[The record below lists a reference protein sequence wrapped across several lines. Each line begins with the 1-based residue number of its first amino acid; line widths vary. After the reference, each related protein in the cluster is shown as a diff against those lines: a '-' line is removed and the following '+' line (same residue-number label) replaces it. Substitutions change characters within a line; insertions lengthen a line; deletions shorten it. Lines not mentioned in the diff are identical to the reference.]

1 MDNWKSPGGGQ
12 DDIVTSH
19 GLYTQQLYFLTRIMA
34 IDRKYHYASSTPRSS
49 QTINQTLILAR
60 SLTSKSPHRTKSNTI
75 QLPWTTNLYQT
86 PILNRYVGYHL
97 FTGPRSSSTTSSEKE
112 ATAPGLSVVSKHFL
126 RISMTTCHIS
136 SIISPET
143 ISHNSDS
150 RAHNPTKPPS
160 QPSANH
166 PTSAPSFQKQCA
178 AISPQERHLR
188 WARCSSS
195 GCVRLLTI

>member
-1 MDNWKSPGGGQ
+1 M
-12 DDIVTSH
+12 
-19 GLYTQQLYFLTRIMA
+19 
-34 IDRKYHYASSTPRSS
+34 
-49 QTINQTLILAR
+49 
-60 SLTSKSPHRTKSNTI
+60 TSKSPRRTKSNTI

-86 PILNRYVGYHL
+86 PILNRYVGYPL
-97 FTGPRSSSTTSSEKE
+97 FTGPRSSSTASSEKE

-160 QPSANH
+160 WPSANH

-178 AISPQERHLR
+178 AISPQERRLR

-195 GCVRLLTI
+195 GCVRLLTIGSRPLGSIGFDVRIRWRRGGPGFRELASFIGWYMYETGRGLLIAT